1 MASEVSICNEALQEL
16 GGSRI
21 VSLTQDSVEA
31 RACNAIYA
39 ETRDQLLRRYAW
51 SFAKTRAQLAA
62 SATEPAFE
70 FDNAYPLPSDC
81 LRVLLPQDADCDW
94 TIEGRQILTN
104 WGAPLEVVYLRQI
117 TDPNTMDVL
126 FRRALAGELAMKLAE
141 PLTQSNSKWEK
152 AKLIRDEAVAEAK
165 RTNAIEKLP
174 VEPRE
179 DTWITAR
186 A

>member
-1 MASEVSICNEALQEL
+1 MASEVGICNEALQEI
-16 GGSRI
+16 GAGRI

-39 ETRDQLLRRYAW
+39 ETRDQLLRKYSW
-51 SFAKTRAQLAA
+51 SFAIKRAQLAA
-62 SATEPAFE
+62 NATEPL
-70 FDNAYPLPSDC
+70 FDFSNAYDFPSDC

-94 TIEGRQILTN
+94 TIEGRQILTD
-104 WGAPLEVVYLRQI
+104 WGAPLEVRYLRQI

-126 FRRALAGELAMKLAE
+126 FRRALAGELGMKLVE
-141 PLTQSNSKWEK
+141 PLSQSNSKWEK
-152 AKLIRDEAVAEAK
+152 AKAIRDEAISEAK

-179 DTWITAR
+179 DSWVTVR